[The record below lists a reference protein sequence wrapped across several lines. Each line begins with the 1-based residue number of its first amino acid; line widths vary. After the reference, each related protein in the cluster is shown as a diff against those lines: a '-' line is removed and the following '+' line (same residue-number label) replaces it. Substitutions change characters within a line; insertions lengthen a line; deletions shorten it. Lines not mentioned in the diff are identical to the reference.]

1 MCFISV
7 DKMRIPKGGTPLSH
21 AKVRAEGEHTE
32 FNKTTKAQSLQ
43 RKATPFYEK
52 KRRNFNL
59 KEENNSI
66 ITIHLTHVKI

>member
-1 MCFISV
+1 
-7 DKMRIPKGGTPLSH
+7 MRIPKGGTPLSP

-32 FNKTTKAQSLQ
+32 FNKTTEAQSLQ

-52 KRRNFNL
+52 KMRNFNL
-59 KEENNSI
+59 KEENKSI